1 MNTGL
6 ANTKAARARPI
17 DIVTKKIGINNTLS
31 KSKFLSLLTAND
43 IINAIILMVAPT
55 NSILNIV
62 PYPKPSNEAL

>member
-1 MNTGL
+1 LNTGL
-6 ANTKAARARPI
+6 ANIKAERARPI
-17 DIVTKKIGINNTLS
+17 DIVTKKIGINNTVA

-62 PYPKPSNEAL
+62 S